1 MDDVTRLELLGR
13 ARRGD
18 SAAADALVRAYRPS
32 IYRYCRAR
40 VGDHETAE
48 DVTQEV
54 CMALV
59 TGLARHR
66 DDEYSL
72 SAFVFGIAARQVAL
86 SHRRRYG
93 RPEEPTEQMPDLV
106 DTAPG
111 PEERAEQADTSVYV
125 LELLGTLPPDTRHL
139 LMLRIAAGLSA
150 EETGQVLGMTA
161 GAVRVAQHRALRQLR
176 TLAEAEAR
184 R

>member
-1 MDDVTRLELLGR
+1 
-13 ARRGD
+13 
-18 SAAADALVRAYRPS
+18 
-32 IYRYCRAR
+32 
-40 VGDHETAE
+40 
-48 DVTQEV
+48 
-54 CMALV
+54 MALI

-66 DDEYSL
+66 DEEHSL

-86 SHRRRYG
+86 AHRRRYA
-93 RPEEPTEQMPDLV
+93 RPEDPTEQVPERADS
-106 DTAPG
+106 TPG
-111 PEERAEQADTSVYV
+111 PEEHAEQADTSVYV
-125 LELLGTLPPDTRHL
+125 LELLSTLPPDTRHL

-176 TLAEAEAR
+176 SLAEAEVR